1 MNIVRDGHCKKYLY
15 SITIMRSF
23 KRDLIPATLIIIII
37 TVLTSELSGQVADK
51 LPRSTP
57 ESEGVSSSGIIDFIN
72 AVDTASRVELH
83 SFMFLRHG
91 KVIAEGWW
99 KPYGP
104 DKKHLLY
111 SASKTFTATGIGLAV
126 SENKLKL
133 TDKVISFFPSSL
145 PDTISEYIKELTVKN
160 LLTMSVGQDPEP
172 RSMGNNGDWINTFLS
187 TEPIHKPGTVF
198 MYNNMASFM
207 LSAIVQQV
215 TGETLFDYL
224 QPRIFKPLGIHDADW
239 DLNPQGINL
248 GMIGLRLRSEDL
260 AKFGQLLLQQGVWN
274 NKQLI
279 PKEWVKE
286 ATSFKIESSGGS
298 NRLSKDENDWTQ
310 GYCYQMWRGRNNTV
324 RLDGMGG
331 QFVVLIPDKDA
342 VVVLTANARN
352 TQDELNLVHNY
363 LIPAIKSNTSLPKN
377 QNSYNELLKRQSVL
391 SIKASVSQS
400 TLSGF
405 ETKISGKEFMLDDND
420 FNIQSVYLAFN
431 SDGCSYAIKRD
442 NQIFIFKAGLSSWK
456 TIKSPLTSL
465 LAPPRNISSKSVD
478 ANYNIPQ
485 SSVDAASSYSWTD
498 DSTLELT
505 ARFIEESL
513 GDQTITCRFTEF
525 NGAVRI
531 TIEQSTPSFMMRGPG
546 GAPRVQL
553 RGTMVDIR

>member
-1 MNIVRDGHCKKYLY
+1 MRNI
-15 SITIMRSF
+15 
-23 KRDLIPATLIIIII
+23 KRIVIPIALIVLISSA
-37 TVLTSELSGQVADK
+37 LTSVLSGQATDK

-57 ESEGVSSSGIIDFIN
+57 ESEGVSSSGIIDFLN

-99 KPYGP
+99 KPFGP
-104 DKKHLLY
+104 DNKHLLY

-126 SENKLKL
+126 SENRLKL
-133 TDKVISFFPSSL
+133 TDKVISFFPYSL
-145 PDTISEYIKELTVKN
+145 PDSMSEYIKELTVEN
-160 LLTMSVGQDPEP
+160 LITMSVGQDPEP
-172 RSMGNNGDWINTFLS
+172 RSMGNNGDWITTFLS
-187 TEPIHKPGTVF
+187 TKPVHKPGTVF

-215 TGETLFDYL
+215 TGQTLFDYL
-224 QPRIFKPLGIHDADW
+224 QPRIFKPLGIRGADW

-260 AKFGQLLLQQGVWN
+260 AKFGQLLLQQGAWN

-286 ATSFKIESSGGS
+286 ATSFKIESNGGS
-298 NRLSKDENDWTQ
+298 DRLPKDKNDWTQ

-352 TQDELNLVHNY
+352 TQDELNLVHDY
-363 LIPAIKSNTSLPKN
+363 LIPAIKSNSSLTKN
-377 QNSYNELLKRQSVL
+377 QDSYNELLKRQSDLTV
-391 SIKASVSQS
+391 KASVSQL
-400 TLSGF
+400 TKSGF
-405 ETKISGKEFMLDDND
+405 ETKISGKEFIIDDND
-420 FNIQSVYLAFN
+420 YKIQSVYFAFN
-431 SDGCSYAIKRD
+431 NDGCSFAIKRD
-442 NQIFIFKAGLSSWK
+442 NQISVFKAGSGSWK

-465 LAPPRNISSKSVD
+465 LAPLRNASSKSVD
-478 ANYNIPQ
+478 ANYTIPQ
-485 SSVDAASSYSWTD
+485 SSVDAAASYSWTD

-505 ARFIEESL
+505 ARFVEESL
-513 GDQTITCRFTEF
+513 GGQIIACKFSEF
-525 NGAVRI
+525 NGVVRI
-531 TIEQSTPSFMMRGPG
+531 TIEQNTPSFMMRGPG

-553 RGTMVDIR
+553 RGTMVDIK